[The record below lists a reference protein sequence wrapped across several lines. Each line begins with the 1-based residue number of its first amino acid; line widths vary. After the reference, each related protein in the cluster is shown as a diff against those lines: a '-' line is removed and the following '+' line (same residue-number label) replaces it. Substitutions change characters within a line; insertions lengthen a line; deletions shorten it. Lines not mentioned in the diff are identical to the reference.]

1 MNAPK
6 KVIQA
11 QLLLLREDS
20 HRKLF
25 IRIIT
30 PGTICTM
37 ENAVLIYCS
46 FSTQYLRWRIFHFW
60 TQKTFSV
67 SLLDSKYF
75 ILPMYQLHKTLS

>member
-11 QLLLLREDS
+11 QLLLLREES

-30 PGTICTM
+30 PGTICTT
-37 ENAVLIYCS
+37 ENAILIYIAASPLQCAAS
-46 FSTQYLRWRIFHFW
+46 GVLVAFHILR
-60 TQKTFSV
+60 K
-67 SLLDSKYF
+67 
-75 ILPMYQLHKTLS
+75 